1 VVSELTHSQQSIKES
16 LQVYLQRNLFP
27 NDQLTI
33 VEFTQ
38 ASGGWTDET
47 YVLTV
52 KTTQKTIGYVVRK
65 LKKDSLLS
73 EERNL
78 VQQYK
83 LLDIL
88 SRSTQLPVPKVYKL
102 ESDSS
107 IIGGEFIIMERLE
120 GRSYVPWSKE
130 GKAFFVRASTD
141 TDIPKQFANHLIDL
155 HNLPYKQLGIADVF
169 EDPGEGNGFIDKK
182 LAEIEYLYL
191 KYRNIYDP
199 VMTDALEWLK
209 QKRPPSQRLS
219 IIHGDYRTGNMLYKE
234 NTLSGILDWE
244 AAEIGDPLMDVA
256 YICAKANRMDSP
268 LQCYLLNKEWFLD
281 YYGKKTGID
290 VDEKI
295 LHYFEVLHQVRFL
308 LLSLSA
314 SNAFEKE
321 NATDLRMA
329 RQGFRWTIMRNLLAE
344 TIGY

>member
-1 VVSELTHSQQSIKES
+1 LTHSQQSIKER
-16 LQVYLQRNLFP
+16 LQEYLQKNLFP
-27 NDQLTI
+27 NEKPTI
-33 VEFTQ
+33 EEFTQ
-38 ASGGWTDET
+38 ASGGWTDDT
-47 YVLTV
+47 YVLMV
-52 KTTQKTIGYVVRK
+52 RITQQTIGYVVRK
-65 LKKDSLLS
+65 LKKGSLLS

-78 VQQYK
+78 AQQYQ
-83 LLDIL
+83 LLDVL

-102 ESDSS
+102 ERDSS
-107 IIGGEFIIMERLE
+107 IIGGEFIIMEKLE

-130 GKAFFVRASTD
+130 GKDFLVRASTE
-141 TDIPKQFANHLIDL
+141 TNIPKQFANHLIDL
-155 HNLPYKQLGIADVF
+155 HNLPYKHLGIADIL
-169 EDPGEGNGFIDKK
+169 EDPGEGKGFIDKK

-191 KYRNIYDP
+191 KYKNIYDP

-209 QKRPPSQRLS
+209 QKRPSSQRLS
-219 IIHGDYRTGNMLYKE
+219 IIHGDYRTGNILYKE
-234 NTLSGILDWE
+234 NNITGILDWE

-268 LQCYLLNKEWFLD
+268 LQCYLLDREWFLD
-281 YYGKKTGID
+281 YYSKKTGIE
-290 VDEKI
+290 VDENV

-314 SNAFEKE
+314 ANAFEKE